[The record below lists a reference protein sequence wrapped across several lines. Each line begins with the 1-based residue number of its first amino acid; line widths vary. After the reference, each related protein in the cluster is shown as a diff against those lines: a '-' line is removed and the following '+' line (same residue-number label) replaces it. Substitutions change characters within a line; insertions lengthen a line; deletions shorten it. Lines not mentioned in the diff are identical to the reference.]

1 MPKTISRMEVNEAF
15 FNLGRMAG
23 RLSLDEGK
31 RLAMLAQLI
40 GEYVTQLHE
49 EIDELKNGATFD
61 MDGRC

>member
-1 MPKTISRMEVNEAF
+1 MPKTVSRTEVNEAF

-40 GEYVTQLHE
+40 GEYMAQLHE
-49 EIDELKNGATFD
+49 EIDELKNGKE
-61 MDGRC
+61 